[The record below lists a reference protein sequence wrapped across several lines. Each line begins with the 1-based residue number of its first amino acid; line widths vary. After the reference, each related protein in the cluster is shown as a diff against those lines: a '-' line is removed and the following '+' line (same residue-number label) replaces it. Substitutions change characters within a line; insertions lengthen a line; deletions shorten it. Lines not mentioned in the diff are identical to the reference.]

1 VSSGRDTADRT
12 SGGDSEARDSAIA
25 LFAKAPLAGRVKT
38 RLVPP
43 LTHED
48 AARIARASLE
58 DTARF
63 IVPAVPASWTL
74 FLDGE
79 SDPALRALAD
89 ETGLAIVPQRGA
101 GLGERLQYAFRELR
115 SRGASRVLAIGS
127 DSPTLDPERILEAIE
142 ALAVCDV
149 ALGPTEDG
157 GYYLIGTSGD
167 HASIFHQIPWGSGA
181 AAATTLER
189 ARMLN
194 LEVRLLK
201 PWYDLDDAASLRR
214 AYEAAPAGWALR
226 KVLEEMKER
235 LESDP

>member
-1 VSSGRDTADRT
+1 M
-12 SGGDSEARDSAIA
+12 
-25 LFAKAPLAGRVKT
+25 KT

-63 IVPAVPASWTL
+63 IVPAVAATWTL
-74 FLDGE
+74 FLDG
-79 SDPALRALAD
+79 DPDPSLLALARD
-89 ETGLAIVPQRGA
+89 TGLTIVPQRGS
-101 GLGERLQYAFRELR
+101 GLGERLKGAFRELR
-115 SRGASRVLAIGS
+115 AGGADRVLAIGS

-142 ALAVCDV
+142 SLAICDV

-157 GYYLIGTSGD
+157 GYYLVGTSGD
-167 HASIFHQIPWGSGA
+167 HESIFDEIPWGSGD

-189 ARMLN
+189 ARERN
-194 LEVRLLK
+194 LEVRLLA

-214 AYEAAPAGWALR
+214 AYEAARPGWALR
-226 KVLEEMKER
+226 GVLEELRER
-235 LESDP
+235 LAST

>member
-1 VSSGRDTADRT
+1 MNDP
-12 SGGDSEARDSAIA
+12 AIA

-48 AARIARASLE
+48 AARVARASLE

-63 IVPAVPASWTL
+63 IVPAVPFSWTL

-79 SDPALRALAD
+79 ADPSLRRVAD
-89 ETGLAIVPQRGA
+89 ENGLAIAPQEGPELGA
-101 GLGERLQYAFRELR
+101 RLKAAFRALR
-115 SRGASRVLAIGS
+115 SRGARRVLAIGS
-127 DSPTLDPERILEAIE
+127 DSPTLDPERIREAGE

-167 HASIFHQIPWGSGA
+167 HESIFDGIPWGGA
-181 AAATTLER
+181 ATAATTLER
-189 ARMLN
+189 AREER
-194 LEVRLLK
+194 LEVRLLA
-201 PWYDLDDAASLRR
+201 PWYDLDDMASLRR
-214 AYEAAPAGWALR
+214 AYEGAVPGSALR
-226 KVLEEMKER
+226 VVLEDLKEKLTFVSR
-235 LESDP
+235 PASES

>member
-1 VSSGRDTADRT
+1 MSDP
-12 SGGDSEARDSAIA
+12 AIA
-25 LFAKAPLAGRVKT
+25 LFAKAPLPGNVKT

-43 LTHED
+43 FTYED

-74 FLDGE
+74 FLDGD
-79 SDPALRALAD
+79 SDRSLRALAE
-89 ETGLAIVPQRGA
+89 ETGLPIVPQQGA
-101 GLGERLQYAFRELR
+101 GLGERLRTAFRDLR
-115 SRGASRVLAIGS
+115 SRGADRVLAIGS

-142 ALAVCDV
+142 ALAVCDL

-167 HASIFHQIPWGSGA
+167 HESIFHEIPWGSGG

-189 ARMLN
+189 ARVLN
-194 LEVRLLK
+194 LEVRLLA
-201 PWYDLDDAASLRR
+201 PWYDLDDTASLRR
-214 AYEAAPAGWALR
+214 AYEAAPATWALR
-226 KVLEEMKER
+226 RVLGGLLER
-235 LESDP
+235 LDSAG